1 MVMIGVEKK
10 ISQCVEKLCSQ
21 GCSRV
26 GGFIAGLQAGEE
38 FPEVAGLNRQER
50 QQVLEELVSVMAAYE
65 GRCER

>member
-1 MVMIGVEKK
+1 MFEAEKK
-10 ISQCVEKLCSQ
+10 INQKVESLCSQ

-26 GGFIAGLQAGEE
+26 SGFIAGLKAGEE
-38 FPEVAGLNRQER
+38 FPEVAGLSTQER